1 MRPMLYRR
9 LLALTLAALAGT
21 TGATSATPAA
31 AEASV
36 NWTALGGE
44 LGFIWNTDL
53 LRDIGI
59 TPLADA
65 ALPRDRRGFQL
76 VPLRDQAGLRFAVNS
91 LNFDHFVDGRLS
103 LRGGFTLSLPDG
115 AIRLA
120 DASLRPRAGDAQTL
134 DLVDAQGNTWFY
146 LDKLMYAIGPGGRSL
161 EVKTLDLR
169 VHADLAQRLGKPRAA
184 GLAVAQLRMQLNVT
198 AQNGEYIQLRGN
210 APVWPGTPVP
220 GAPALRYQADVFM
233 LSFFGQY
240 SRCTRN
246 LANPGLSCDG
256 PGGATDGYAVFTP
269 SSTLRNNVNN
279 GTAAVTVPGDP
290 NGTSTALYTADV
302 AWNEKFSGSYAP
314 YDNDQHPYLIWNL
327 YRLYDGKIEQIGRS
341 GMKHA
346 FLTTNQGCSSTPGSG
361 GSDSHILGRSCSDT
375 YGTGNNDSN
384 EDLGP
389 RSEVVPATGAWGRC
403 GSIFDSNCDG
413 GWEPGGN
420 TDYSQR
426 MIVRESQL
434 AQPGS
439 TYLFESWYIVRDDI
453 NIYNTMATLPVSFS
467 FSGNWS
473 LDNGTPIRLGPAINR
488 WVDPASSAPD
498 RRNVELSSPEGHARV
513 AVLTQAAGA
522 GSWRYEYAV
531 MNFDFAR
538 ARTQGTDAHSDDG
551 DPAQRFRVIHN
562 MGFDR
567 FSVPLPAGVSAAQF
581 EFSDGDLNPAN
592 DWTASVAD
600 GKVTWTAPANPTPPA
615 NVPPVSN
622 PLNWGTLFRFRLVA
636 NAAPAD
642 AALVLHVA
650 ESGTPAAY
658 SVTVLGPAAVDAI
671 FADDFEG

>member
-1 MRPMLYRR
+1 MRPMMYRS
-9 LLALTLAALAGT
+9 LLALCLATLTGEVCAAAQTPAT
-21 TGATSATPAA
+21 TGTPA
-31 AEASV
+31 
-36 NWTALGGE
+36 NWTAVGGE

-59 TPLADA
+59 TSLAADA
-65 ALPRDRRGFQL
+65 ERRDRRGFTL
-76 VPLRDQAGLRFAVNS
+76 VPLRDQTGLRFAVNS
-91 LNFDHFVDGRLS
+91 LNFDHFVDGRLT
-103 LRGGFTLSLPDG
+103 LRGGFRLTLPDG
-115 AIRLA
+115 AISLA

-146 LDKLMYAIGPGGRSL
+146 LDKLMYAIGPGGRTL

-169 VHADLAQRLGKPRAA
+169 LHPDLARRLGKPQTA
-184 GLAVAQLRMQLNVT
+184 GLTVAQLRMQLDVT

-210 APVWPGTPVP
+210 PPVWPGTTVP
-220 GAPALRYQADVFM
+220 GAPTEHYKADVFM

-246 LANPGLSCDG
+246 LANPLQSCDG

-279 GTAAVTVPGDP
+279 GAAGVTVPGDP
-290 NGTSTALYTADV
+290 AGTSAALYTADV
-302 AWNEKFSGSYAP
+302 AWRQMFSGTFPP

-346 FLTTNQGCSSTPGSG
+346 FLTTNQGCSSSPGSG

-389 RSEVVPATGAWGRC
+389 RGEVVPATGEWGRC
-403 GSIFDSNCDG
+403 GSIYDSDCDLNWG
-413 GWEPGGN
+413 AGN
-420 TDYSQR
+420 NNEYSQR

-467 FSGNWS
+467 YSGLWS
-473 LDNGTPIRLGPAINR
+473 LQNGTPFLLGPAINR
-488 WVDPASSAPD
+488 WVDPAASAPD
-498 RRNVELSSPEGHARV
+498 RRNVELSSAEGRARV
-513 AVLTQAAGA
+513 AVIAQAAGA

-538 ARTQGTDAHSDDG
+538 ARTQGTDRHSDDA
-551 DPAQRFRVIHN
+551 DPAQRFRVIHS

-567 FSVPLPAGVSAAQF
+567 FSVPLPAGASAAQF
-581 EFSDGDLNPAN
+581 EFSDGDLDPAN

-600 GKVTWTAPANPTPPA
+600 GKVTWTAPVNPTPPA
-615 NVPPVSN
+615 NVPPVRN
-622 PLNWGTLFRFRLVA
+622 PLSWGTLFRFRLVA
-636 NAAPAD
+636 NSAPAD
-642 AALVLHVA
+642 ATLDLHVA

-671 FADDFEG
+671 FEDNFEQ